1 MDPRVLE
8 SYTFF
13 EQSSGPYCVVSY
25 VVNTVNTGFTHT
37 HTHTHTNSTGTDR
50 VYHANRIIL
59 LRDPVPTF
67 HVNRNRLIRARDM
80 VSDLVR
86 SSNTGKSRR
95 CIVLIRRTNAAAR
108 QWSNIEDVAFA
119 LRKRYGN
126 DQVRVMDFEKYSVSE
141 QIRICRDETSILVG
155 IHGAGLSNLIWC
167 CPSESRGVVEILPS
181 RPLFF
186 RYLFWHLASSCHVPY
201 VNVFVHEARWSSK
214 SLNPS
219 ISAVLDAVNML
230 MLRSTCHY

>member
-1 MDPRVLE
+1 
-8 SYTFF
+8 
-13 EQSSGPYCVVSY
+13 
-25 VVNTVNTGFTHT
+25 
-37 HTHTHTNSTGTDR
+37 
-50 VYHANRIIL
+50 
-59 LRDPVPTF
+59 
-67 HVNRNRLIRARDM
+67 M

-86 SSNTGKSRR
+86 SSNTGRR

-126 DQVRVMDFEKYSVSE
+126 DQVRVVDFENHSVSE
-141 QIRICRDETSILVG
+141 QIRICRDKTSILVG

-167 CPSESRGVVEILPS
+167 SSSESRGVVEILPS

-186 RYLFWHLASSCHVPY
+186 RYLFWHLASSCDIPY
-201 VNVFVHEARWSSK
+201 VNVFVHEAQWSSK
-214 SLNPS
+214 SLSPS

-230 MLRSTCHY
+230 MLRSSSHC